1 MIAPRSGSSRSRH
14 TGDRP
19 GNVGVTSSE
28 VNERASLRDE
38 ELLGLIVAGDDQAL
52 GALYDRYGR
61 LVFSLALRVVGDRFG
76 AEEVTQ
82 DVFQIVWQQSE
93 GFRASSGTVAAW
105 MIGITRHRAID
116 RIRTRYH
123 KAGERNTPIDDA
135 AAGALRDST
144 NVEQEAVMRSDVRAA
159 LSELPSEQRHAIEL
173 AYYGGFSATEIASS
187 LGTPVGT
194 VKTRLRLGLSKL
206 RAVLLP
212 SWGADERS
220 ES

>member
-1 MIAPRSGSSRSRH
+1 MITPRSGSSTSRQME
-14 TGDRP
+14 GRL
-19 GNVGVTSSE
+19 GKVGVTSSE
-28 VNERASLRDE
+28 VNERTSLRDE

-61 LVFSLALRVVGDRFG
+61 LVFSLAMRVVGDRFG

-82 DVFQIVWQQSE
+82 DVFQIVWQQCE
-93 GFRASSGTVAAW
+93 GFRASAGTVPAW

-123 KAGERNTPIDDA
+123 KSGERNTPIDDA
-135 AAGALRDST
+135 APGTLRAST
-144 NVEQEAVMRSDVRAA
+144 NVEQEVVMRSDVQAA
-159 LSELPSEQRHAIEL
+159 LAELPVEQRNAIEL
-173 AYYGGFSATEIASS
+173 AYYGGLSATEIASS

-212 SWGADERS
+212 GWAADERP